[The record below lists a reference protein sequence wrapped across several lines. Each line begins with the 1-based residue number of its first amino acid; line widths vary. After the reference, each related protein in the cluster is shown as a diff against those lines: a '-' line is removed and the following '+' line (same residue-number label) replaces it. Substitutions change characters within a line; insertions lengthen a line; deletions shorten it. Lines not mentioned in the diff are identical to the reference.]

1 MKCISKWVSTA
12 VAIVLLAGSAMA
24 AETLTAGKI
33 KSVNAENKTFVLTD
47 GAGKDNTFKLADDV
61 VINRGGKETSSDL
74 KAGDV
79 VSVCYD
85 KGTLTWKAHY
95 ILAKEG
101 DTKDYQL
108 MRGSFKNY
116 DADKKTFT
124 YTDVD
129 GKDWT
134 FAMNGSKVRLNMQAS
149 KIEDIKI
156 GDSIL
161 AVVEEIGQTRT
172 LKDLMASRKSS

>member
-1 MKCISKWVSTA
+1 MKSISKWVSA
-12 VAIVLLAGSAMA
+12 VAAIVLLAGTAVA
-24 AETLTAGKI
+24 ADTLMAGKV
-33 KSVNAENKTFVLTD
+33 KSVNAEKKSFVLTD
-47 GAGKDNTFKLADDV
+47 GAGKDNTFKLGDDV
-61 VINRGGKETSSDL
+61 VINRGGKEIASDL
-74 KAGDV
+74 KAEDV

-95 ILAKEG
+95 ILVKEG
-101 DTKDYQL
+101 DAKNYQL

-124 YTDVD
+124 YTDVG

-134 FAMNGSKVRLNMQAS
+134 FDMNGSKVRLNMQAS

-156 GDSIL
+156 GDTTL
-161 AVVEEIGQTRT
+161 AIVEEIGDNRT
-172 LKDLMASRKSS
+172 LKDLMVARK